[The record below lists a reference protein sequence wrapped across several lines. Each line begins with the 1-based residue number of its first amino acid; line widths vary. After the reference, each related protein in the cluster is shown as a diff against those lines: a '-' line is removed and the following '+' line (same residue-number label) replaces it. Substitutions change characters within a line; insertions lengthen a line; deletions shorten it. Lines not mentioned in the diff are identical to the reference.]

1 MKRHFF
7 LLILLCSLTSC
18 GNLEE
23 NSLLEYSEKNKSYQ
37 ITKTENNLDEKDS
50 IIRRETSET
59 NVYDSKNNLI
69 NSNNI
74 TFYFYNSQN
83 KLSETKSV
91 YKREGKGLISKI
103 LKRKYLYDKN
113 GNLIKI
119 IDNTE
124 DEEII
129 RELKYDKFGNLNS
142 EIGLRETINYEYL
155 NGKVSKKTV
164 IEDNEIS
171 KISEYKYDKLNRIEI
186 EDWVF
191 SGTNRMKTYYKYN
204 SNNKLFSKRDSS
216 FSKVANPNEYIEFL
230 TEYYYDKND
239 SLIEI
244 RKLGR
249 VSAEKEFKVRG
260 KTKFRYLKE

>member
-1 MKRHFF
+1 M
-7 LLILLCSLTSC
+7 
-18 GNLEE
+18 
-23 NSLLEYSEKNKSYQ
+23 EYSAKNKSYQ
-37 ITKTENNLDEKDS
+37 ITKTENNLNEKDS
-50 IIRRETSET
+50 TIRKVNNQI

-103 LKRKYLYDKN
+103 LKRKYLYDKS

-124 DEEII
+124 NEEII
-129 RELKYDKFGNLNS
+129 KKLNYDKFGNLKS

-155 NGKVSKKTV
+155 NGNVSKKTV
-164 IEDNEIS
+164 IEENEIS
-171 KISEYKYDKLNRIEI
+171 KISQYKYDKLNRIET

-204 SNNKLFSKRDSS
+204 SNNKLFSERDSS
-216 FSKVANPNEYIEFL
+216 YSKVTDPNQYIEFL

-249 VSAEKEFKVRG
+249 VYAEKEFKIRG

>member
-7 LLILLCSLTSC
+7 LLILLCNLISC

-37 ITKTENNLDEKDS
+37 ITITENNLNEKDS
-50 IIRRETSET
+50 IIRRATSVT
-59 NVYDSKNNLI
+59 NIYDSKNNLI
-69 NSNNI
+69 NSNNLS
-74 TFYFYNSQN
+74 FYFYNSQN

-103 LKRKYLYDKN
+103 LKHKYLYDKN
-113 GNLIKI
+113 GKLIKI
-119 IDNTE
+119 IDNTKN
-124 DEEII
+124 DVII
-129 RELKYDKFGNLNS
+129 WELKYDKFGNLKS

-155 NGKVSKKTV
+155 NGKVIKKTV

-171 KISEYKYDKLNRIEI
+171 KVSEYKYDKLNRIEI

-216 FSKVANPNEYIEFL
+216 FSKITNPNQYIEFL

-249 VSAEKEFKVRG
+249 IYTEKEFKIRG
-260 KTKFRYLKE
+260 KTKFKYLKE